1 MSLFAWLWDTLFGA
15 PAKPSQPQARNHA
28 RQPAAA
34 RPAPGGSDTQDAP
47 SAPPTPGIPQRRT
60 VRLARLRFVRK
71 SRRRP
76 TIRDLAENVSEKPP
90 YAFARPCVFGGYF
103 DLASDGQPDRLAA
116 NGLPPLVTPT
126 DLAAWLGLAPARL
139 AWLIHRFSDLQVPA
153 VHQAAHYHYRW
164 IAKRSGGER
173 LIEAPKPLLKAVQ
186 EKILREILDKVPP
199 HTAAHGFRPGRSIVT
214 NAHPHV
220 GQRVLVKVD
229 LQNFYPS
236 VSYSRVVA
244 IFRSLGYSREVS
256 TWLARLTTTK
266 LPLDFVRQSRKQK
279 KWSPYLSRHLPQGA
293 PTSPAL
299 ANLSAFALDLR
310 LAGLART
317 FSARYTRY
325 ADDLSFSGDGSLVRG
340 LRVFLPLVHRII
352 RNCRFVPHPDKGKI
366 LRSQMRQVV
375 TGVVVNARTNIRRA
389 DFDRLKALLHNCAQ
403 LGPASQN
410 RAAHPHFA
418 YHLLGRIAHVRA
430 LNPARGEKLLALYRQ
445 INWAR

>member
-126 DLAAWLGLAPARL
+126 DLATWLGLAPARL

-199 HTAAHGFRPGRSIVT
+199 HAAAHGFRAGRSIVT

-244 IFRSLGYSREVS
+244 IFRSLGFSREVS

-389 DFDRLKALLHNCAQ
+389 DFDRLKALLHNCVQ

>member
-1 MSLFAWLWDTLFGA
+1 MSLFAWLWDTLFGG
-15 PAKPSQPQARNHA
+15 PAKPSRPPA
-28 RQPAAA
+28 RQPA
-34 RPAPGGSDTQDAP
+34 PSQSAPVQAP
-47 SAPPTPGIPQRRT
+47 SQDESPDGPEAGLSPKRT
-60 VRLARLRFVRK
+60 ARLVRLRFVRK

-103 DLASDGQPDRLAA
+103 DLSGDGQPDRLTA

-199 HTAAHGFRPGRSIVT
+199 HTAAHGFRAGRSIVT

-317 FSARYTRY
+317 FAARYTRY

-366 LRSQMRQVV
+366 LRSQMRQTV

-389 DFDRLKALLHNCAQ
+389 DFDRLKALLHNCVR